1 MPLQPHFLPY
11 QSRWLH
17 DHSRLKIMEKSRQVG
32 ITYVDAL
39 DSVKKAASSQSGN
52 HVWVSSR
59 DELTARLYL
68 DYCKH
73 WAQILHLAAEDLGEI
88 VINQE
93 KDIKAHALRFASKW
107 CIYCLSSH
115 PDALVGKTGHV
126 KLDEFAISKY
136 QRELFYYAKPCT
148 LWGGQIAI
156 ISTHRGI
163 GTVFNQMLTDIKE
176 KRNPMGFS
184 HHRVTIDDAVEQG
197 LVEKINE
204 VAARRGLPGETRPQ
218 FLARLRAEC
227 LDEEQW
233 LQEYCC
239 TPADESTA
247 FITYEMLHNCES
259 PGCLKPFSYLSD
271 PALNPNPVF
280 YLGVDVARKQH
291 LTVIDVGEKIGDV
304 TWDRMRIELQ
314 NKTFSE
320 IEIELYRLLEL
331 PKVKRC
337 CIDATGL
344 GMQLAERAKEK
355 FRYKVEAVTFTPA
368 LKEELAFALRTA
380 FEDRTLRIDP
390 DPKLRSDLRGI
401 KKFVTTA
408 GNIRFQGESEDS
420 HCDRF
425 WAKALRHH
433 GLMKKEATVG
443 ACVVHDHWDGPQWS
457 GGYTS
462 LAGITEG
469 LRGYGR

>member
-1 MPLQPHFLPY
+1 MNLSHHFLPY
-11 QSRWLH
+11 QSRWLN

-39 DSVKKAASSQSGN
+39 DSVKKAASSKSGN

-68 DYCKH
+68 DYCKR
-73 WAQILHLAAEDLGEI
+73 WARILHLAAEDLGQV
-88 VINQE
+88 VIDQE
-93 KDIKAHALRFASKW
+93 KDIKALALRFASNW
-107 CIYCLSSH
+107 CIYCVSSH

-163 GTVFNQMLTDIKE
+163 DTVFNEMLVAIKE
-176 KRNPMGFS
+176 KGNPMGFS
-184 HHRVTIDDAVEQG
+184 HHRVTIFDAVDQG
-197 LVEKINE
+197 LVEKINQ
-204 VAARRGLPGETRPQ
+204 VGRAVPGDPDYQTREQ
-218 FLARLRAEC
+218 FLARMRAEC
-227 LDEEQW
+227 LDDEQW
-233 LQEYCC
+233 TQEFCC
-239 TPADESTA
+239 LPADENSA
-247 FITYEMLHNCES
+247 FITYEMLRHCES
-259 PGCLKPFSYLSD
+259 AGCIKPFSYLNADSS
-271 PALNPNPVF
+271 PADSTPRIGGGPSFFV
-280 YLGVDVARKQH
+280 GVDVARHHH

-304 TWDRMRIELQ
+304 TWDRLRLELH

-320 IEIELYRLLEL
+320 IEAELWPILEL
-331 PKVKRC
+331 SSVKRC

-344 GMQLAERAKEK
+344 GMQLAERARER
-355 FRYKVEAVTFTPA
+355 FGYKVERITFTPA
-368 LKEELAFALRTA
+368 IKEELAFALRTA

-401 KKFVTTA
+401 KKLVTSA
-408 GNIRFQGESEDS
+408 GNIRFIGESDDS

-433 GLMKKEATVG
+433 AALTRICRAG
-443 ACVVHDHWDGPQWS
+443 AAV
-457 GGYTS
+457 
-462 LAGITEG
+462 A
-469 LRGYGR
+469 